1 MESGSDAAVGGCC
14 TCVLS
19 GRSGYNADNYISSA
33 QSVIV
38 ATRTTKISKQYPTS
52 SVIHDY
58 FHTLP

>member
-1 MESGSDAAVGGCC
+1 MESGSDAVVCGCC
-14 TCVLS
+14 MYVLS
-19 GRSGYNADNYISSA
+19 ERIDYNADNYISSA

-38 ATRTTKISKQYPTS
+38 ATRTTKISKQYPTN